1 MRHDNALNSVMCG
14 KPAQRASKCAHGL
27 VVSGIRCTTSR
38 ACGTL
43 SQTAISS
50 AEPTLTVTFGLRQ
63 PGPLDLGKLYGPRS
77 GVAVQDLPESAGLW
91 RHQRELEH
99 ALKTLPCPAAV
110 REQL

>member
-1 MRHDNALNSVMCG
+1 MCG
-14 KPAQRASKCAHGL
+14 KPANEPVSVHTAL
-27 VVSGIRCTTSR
+27 VVSGIRCTTSP
-38 ACGTL
+38 ACGAF

-63 PGPLDLGKLYGPRS
+63 PGPLDLGKLYGPQS